1 MPIAIKLGRSTW
13 IRSLDG
19 PKNTYPL
26 RRQILMQSLH
36 SPVQVMGID
45 AGGTMTDTFFVREDG
60 SFVVGKAQSNPGDES
75 QAIYESSIDALA
87 EWKLKVDDVF
97 PELLTC
103 VYSGTAMLNR
113 VVQRKGLDVGLMC
126 NRGFEDIHS
135 MGRAAQSYLGYALEE
150 RIHLNCHRYDEP
162 LVPLSRTRGVT
173 ERTDVQGQVVIP
185 LREDEVRVATRELVA
200 RGSKAIVI
208 SLLQSHKNEQSEQR
222 ARDICREELI
232 KIGANIPVFATVD
245 YYPSRKESHRTNTTI
260 LEAYA
265 AEPSRETLKK
275 VSDRFKKH
283 GAKFD
288 LRVMATH
295 GGTIGW
301 KARELARTIVSGPI
315 GGVIGSKFLGEKLGY
330 ENIACSDIGGTS
342 FDMAIITK
350 GNFAIQSDPDM
361 ARLLLSLPLVAM
373 DSVGAGAGS
382 FIRIDPYSKAIKLGP
397 DSAGYRVGM
406 CWADSGLDTVSVSDC
421 HVVLGYLN
429 PDNFLGGAIKL
440 DVNRARKYLK
450 EQIAD
455 PLGLTVEDAAAG
467 VIELLD
473 LNLREYMRSVISAK
487 GYNPADFVCFSYGG
501 AGPVHTYGYTE
512 GLGFK
517 DVVVPAW
524 AAGFSAFGCAC
535 AEYEYRYDKSV
546 DIGVG
551 PKASDAEKVQACK
564 TLTEAWGELSEKVIE
579 EFVIN
584 GFKPEDVLLRPG
596 YRMQFMGQLNDLEIN
611 SPITQASTLADWE
624 KMVHAFDQT
633 YARVYASSASS
644 PELGFGVTGAIMRGS
659 VISSKPELPEE
670 ADAGPIPPKEAHI
683 GSRPFYRHKKWQDAQ
698 IWSMEALKAGNRVVG
713 PAIVESPSTTFIV
726 PLGFETY
733 CDKHRLFH
741 LKEVKQGAQ
750 S

>member
-1 MPIAIKLGRSTW
+1 
-13 IRSLDG
+13 
-19 PKNTYPL
+19 
-26 RRQILMQSLH
+26 MQALH

-185 LREDEVRVATRELVA
+185 LREEEVRVATRELVA

-301 KARELARTIVSGPI
+301 KAKELARTIVSGPI

-551 PKASDAEKVQACK
+551 PKATDAEKVQACK

-611 SPITQASTLADWE
+611 SPITQASTLADWD

>member
-1 MPIAIKLGRSTW
+1 
-13 IRSLDG
+13 
-19 PKNTYPL
+19 
-26 RRQILMQSLH
+26 MQVQS

-75 QAIYESSIDALA
+75 QAIYESSIDALS
-87 EWKLKVDDVF
+87 EWNRQVDDVF

-135 MGRAAQSYLGYALEE
+135 MGRAIQSYLGYALEE

-208 SLLQSHKNEQSEQR
+208 SLLQSHKNEHSELR
-222 ARDICREELI
+222 ARDLCREEL
-232 KIGANIPVFATVD
+232 KKMGVDIPVFATVD
-245 YYPSRKESHRTNTTI
+245 YYPSRKETHRTNTTI

-265 AEPSRETLKK
+265 AEPSRATLKK

-301 KARELARTIVSGPI
+301 KAKELARTIVSGPI

-330 ENIACSDIGGTS
+330 DNIACSDIGGTS

-361 ARLLLSLPLVAM
+361 ARLVLSLPLVAM

-440 DVNRARKYLK
+440 DVERARKYLK

-546 DIGVG
+546 DVGVG
-551 PKASDAEKVQACK
+551 PNATDDEKIAACQ
-564 TLTEAWGELSEKVIE
+564 TLTEAWAELSAKVIE

-584 GFKPEDVLLRPG
+584 GFKPQDVLLRPG
-596 YRMQFMGQLNDLEIN
+596 YRMQFMGQLNDLEIS
-611 SPITQASTLADWE
+611 SPIASASTLADWN
-624 KMVHAFDQT
+624 KMVKAFDDT

-670 ADAGPIPPKEAHI
+670 PDAGPVPPASAKI
-683 GSRPFYRHKKWQDAQ
+683 GSRPFYRHKKWWDAQ

-726 PLGFETY
+726 PFGFETY
-733 CDKHRLFH
+733 CDAHRLFH
-741 LKEVKQGAQ
+741 LKEVK
-750 S
+750 

>member
-1 MPIAIKLGRSTW
+1 
-13 IRSLDG
+13 
-19 PKNTYPL
+19 
-26 RRQILMQSLH
+26 MQVQS

-60 SFVVGKAQSNPGDES
+60 SFVVGKAQSNPADES

-87 EWKLKVDDVF
+87 EWSRQVDDVF

-135 MGRAAQSYLGYALEE
+135 MGRAIQSYLGYALEE

-185 LREDEVRVATRELVA
+185 LREEEVRVATRELVA

-208 SLLQSHKNEQSEQR
+208 SLLQSHKNEHSELR
-222 ARDICREELI
+222 ARDICREEL
-232 KIGANIPVFATVD
+232 KKMGVDIPVFATVD
-245 YYPSRKESHRTNTTI
+245 YYPSRKETHRTNTTI

-265 AEPSRETLKK
+265 AEPSRATLKK

-301 KARELARTIVSGPI
+301 KAKELARTIVSGPI

-330 ENIACSDIGGTS
+330 DNIACSDIGGTS

-361 ARLLLSLPLVAM
+361 ARLVLSLPLVAM

-440 DVNRARKYLK
+440 DRERARKYLK

-546 DIGVG
+546 DVGVG
-551 PKASDAEKVQACK
+551 PNASDDEKIAACQ
-564 TLTEAWGELSEKVIE
+564 TLTEAWAELSAKVIE

-584 GFKPEDVLLRPG
+584 GFKPQDVLLRPG
-596 YRMQFMGQLNDLEIN
+596 YRMQFMGQLNDLEIS
-611 SPITQASTLADWE
+611 SPIASASTLADWN
-624 KMVHAFDQT
+624 KMVKAFDDT

-670 ADAGPIPPKEAHI
+670 PDAGPVPPPSAKI
-683 GSRPFYRHKKWQDAQ
+683 GSRPFYRHKKWWDAQ
-698 IWSMEALKAGNRVVG
+698 IWSMEALQAGNHVVG

-726 PLGFETY
+726 PFGFETY
-733 CDKHRLFH
+733 CDAHRLFH
-741 LKEVKQGAQ
+741 LKEVK
-750 S
+750 

>member
-1 MPIAIKLGRSTW
+1 
-13 IRSLDG
+13 
-19 PKNTYPL
+19 
-26 RRQILMQSLH
+26 MQVQS

-75 QAIYESSIDALA
+75 QAIYESSIDALT
-87 EWKLKVDDVF
+87 EWNRQVDDVF

-135 MGRAAQSYLGYALEE
+135 MGRAIQSYLGYALEE

-208 SLLQSHKNEQSEQR
+208 SLLQSHKNEHSELR
-222 ARDICREELI
+222 ARDICREEL
-232 KIGANIPVFATVD
+232 KTMGVDIPVFATVD
-245 YYPSRKESHRTNTTI
+245 YYPSRKETHRTNTTI

-265 AEPSRETLKK
+265 AEPSRATLKK

-301 KARELARTIVSGPI
+301 KAKELARTIVSGPI

-330 ENIACSDIGGTS
+330 DNIACSDIGGTS

-361 ARLLLSLPLVAM
+361 ARLVLSLPLVAM

-440 DVNRARKYLK
+440 DLERARKYLK
-450 EQIAD
+450 AQIAD

-546 DIGVG
+546 DVGVG
-551 PKASDAEKVQACK
+551 PDATDDEKIVACQ
-564 TLTEAWGELSEKVIE
+564 TLTEAWAELSAKVIE

-584 GFKPEDVLLRPG
+584 GFRPQDVLLRPG
-596 YRMQFMGQLNDLEIN
+596 YRMQFMGQLNDLEIS
-611 SPITQASTLADWE
+611 SPIASASTLDDWN
-624 KMVHAFDQT
+624 KMVKAFDDT

-670 ADAGPIPPKEAHI
+670 PDAGPVPPPSAKI
-683 GSRPFYRHKKWQDAQ
+683 GSRPFYRHKKWWDAQ

-726 PLGFETY
+726 PFGFETY
-733 CDKHRLFH
+733 CDAHRLFH
-741 LKEVKQGAQ
+741 LKEVE
-750 S
+750 